1 MKKILFVFI
10 LALGASLSLGA
21 ESSKPTS
28 AYQASL
34 SQADMQMLFKSS
46 DVNVK
51 ILTEKEMKETQG
63 EGLLAKF
70 ATFLAKIP
78 FNNKHP
84 RPWRAI

>member
-34 SQADMQMLFKSS
+34 SQADMQMLFASS

-63 EGLLAKF
+63 EGLLSG
-70 ATFLAKIP
+70 LSKISYSII
-78 FNNKHP
+78 KQLK
-84 RPWRAI
+84 PWLLTK